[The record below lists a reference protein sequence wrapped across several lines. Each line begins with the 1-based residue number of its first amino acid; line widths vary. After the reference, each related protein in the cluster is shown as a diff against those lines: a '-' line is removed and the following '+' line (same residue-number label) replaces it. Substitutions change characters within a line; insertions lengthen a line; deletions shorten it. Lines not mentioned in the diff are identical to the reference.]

1 MHAAVTVARSETALI
16 TNTGKRRVG
25 RGGEGRG
32 RASVKSGR

>member
-16 TNTGKRRVG
+16 TNTEKRRVG
-25 RGGEGRG
+25 RRG